1 MPNVL
6 ARPSQVL
13 PLLQQ
18 LKQTALPCVAAETE
32 HRLARGD
39 TVELGRLQ
47 ALAEREPSLAL
58 SILQAANAKT
68 SADDELRGLQQ
79 CIHHLGS
86 GGVQRL
92 LRDLPRL
99 RYDRESPGHRLS
111 LQAMATSRLG
121 WLFLAHW
128 LRAALASDEDAR
140 LSMLTLLGVARW
152 KLPLAVPAPAI
163 EIERRVQVGE
173 RRSRVERELLGADLD
188 TLNVWHL
195 EDLGL
200 PCAASLK
207 RCAWPP
213 TLLAQAARQL
223 RGSLEAPELSQR
235 LKIALRERGL
245 LCGLAQALALEVGID
260 WHSQRTRALVL
271 AAAAATG
278 KPAEEILRGVHRQAL
293 FASHEAM
300 FGDDAP
306 APAAGLLRPP
316 REPRALP
323 RRPPIPPTA
332 QFAIPVAAIAT
343 PAAAAVPACD
353 KAIASFAQRCTS
365 GHPDLRSLLT
375 DVVRLFAQLGL
386 GRCAL
391 FLRETDQSALACFF
405 SYGFPRGQAGR
416 DLRLPLGEP
425 GLVKLLLAQPGVAFR
440 VAEAQRA
447 GVGSRLPAALADW
460 PPHTGMLLATIAVQG
475 RAVGF
480 WWADAGPDGLEAST
494 ETFALFRRAVE
505 SFGPGFTR
513 QLARRSASAAASEP
527 SSRSVE

>member
-1 MPNVL
+1 
-6 ARPSQVL
+6 
-13 PLLQQ
+13 
-18 LKQTALPCVAAETE
+18 
-32 HRLARGD
+32 
-39 TVELGRLQ
+39 
-47 ALAEREPSLAL
+47 
-58 SILQAANAKT
+58 
-68 SADDELRGLQQ
+68 
-79 CIHHLGS
+79 
-86 GGVQRL
+86 
-92 LRDLPRL
+92 
-99 RYDRESPGHRLS
+99 
-111 LQAMATSRLG
+111 
-121 WLFLAHW
+121 
-128 LRAALASDEDAR
+128 
-140 LSMLTLLGVARW
+140 
-152 KLPLAVPAPAI
+152 
-163 EIERRVQVGE
+163 
-173 RRSRVERELLGADLD
+173 
-188 TLNVWHL
+188 
-195 EDLGL
+195 L

>member
-1 MPNVL
+1 V
-6 ARPSQVL
+6 
-13 PLLQQ
+13 
-18 LKQTALPCVAAETE
+18 
-32 HRLARGD
+32 
-39 TVELGRLQ
+39 
-47 ALAEREPSLAL
+47 
-58 SILQAANAKT
+58 
-68 SADDELRGLQQ
+68 
-79 CIHHLGS
+79 
-86 GGVQRL
+86 
-92 LRDLPRL
+92 
-99 RYDRESPGHRLS
+99 
-111 LQAMATSRLG
+111 
-121 WLFLAHW
+121 
-128 LRAALASDEDAR
+128 
-140 LSMLTLLGVARW
+140 
-152 KLPLAVPAPAI
+152 AI
-163 EIERRVQVGE
+163 EIERRVQAGE
-173 RRSRVERELLGADLD
+173 RRSRVERALLGVDLD

-223 RGSLEAPELSQR
+223 RGSLEAQELSQK
-235 LKIALRERGL
+235 LKLALRDRGL

-260 WHSQRTRALVL
+260 WHSQRTRALVF
-271 AAAAATG
+271 AAAAASG
-278 KPAEEILRGVHRQAL
+278 KPAEEVLRGVHRQAL
-293 FASHEAM
+293 FVSHEAM

-323 RRPPIPPTA
+323 RRTPIPPMA
-332 QFAIPVAAIAT
+332 QSAIPVAADAT
-343 PAAAAVPACD
+343 PAAAAARPAGE

-375 DVVRLFAQLGL
+375 DVVRLFTQLGL
-386 GRCAL
+386 VRCAL

-405 SYGFPRGQAGR
+405 SYGFPPGQAGR
-416 DLRLPLGEP
+416 DLRLPAGEP

-440 VAEAQRA
+440 VAETQRA

-494 ETFALFRRAVE
+494 ETFALFRCAVE

-513 QLARRSASAAASEP
+513 QLARRSASPAASQP